1 MSRTRSANNYV
12 DNKKLYTE
20 MVVYLNRLNEAKAS
34 GVPEKEWPRVPDYIG
49 KAIFMIA
56 NRLATR
62 PNFIGYTYREEMV
75 GDGIENCL
83 MYLHNFNP
91 DKSKNPFAY
100 FTQIIWYA
108 FIRRIQKEQKQ
119 TYIKHKS
126 LVNSS
131 IMNNLVEMAPD
142 DASHFS
148 AVYVHMDTDKSREL
162 VDKFEKTNK
171 IKKKQPKGVEKFI
184 GEEDGED

>member
-1 MSRTRSANNYV
+1 MSTNKYV

-20 MVVYLNRLNEAKAS
+20 MVVYLNRLNEAKAAEI
-34 GVPEKEWPRVPDYIG
+34 PQDQWPRVPEYIG
-49 KAIFMIA
+49 TAIYMIA
-56 NRLATR
+56 TRLATR
-62 PNFIGYTYREEMV
+62 PNFIGYTYREEMI

-119 TYIKHKS
+119 QYIKHKS

-131 IMNNLVEMAPD
+131 IMNTLVEMAPD
-142 DASHFS
+142 DVSHFN
-148 AVYVHMDTDKSREL
+148 AAYVHFDADKSKDL

-171 IKKKQPKGVEKFI
+171 IKQAKPKGLEKFI
-184 GEEDGED
+184 GDDDEPET